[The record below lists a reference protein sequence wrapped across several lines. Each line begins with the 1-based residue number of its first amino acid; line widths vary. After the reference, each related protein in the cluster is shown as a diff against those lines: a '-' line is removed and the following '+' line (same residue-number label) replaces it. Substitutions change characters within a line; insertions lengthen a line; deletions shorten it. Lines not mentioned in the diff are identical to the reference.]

1 MAQIPF
7 ENKTITRN
15 QPLFGIEWNIKW
27 EAQMY
32 MPISRKRT
40 DLVLFS
46 DITPPAV
53 TDVIDPNLK
62 DASGYNADLGY
73 RGTFKNYLNFD
84 FSLFYLSYNNR
95 IGNISQGTFIYR
107 TNLGEKLIKE

>member
-1 MAQIPF
+1 MEYKMGSTNVYA
-7 ENKTITRN
+7 NITQAYR
-15 QPLFGIEWNIKW
+15 P
-27 EAQMY
+27 
-32 MPISRKRT
+32 
-40 DLVLFS
+40 VLFS